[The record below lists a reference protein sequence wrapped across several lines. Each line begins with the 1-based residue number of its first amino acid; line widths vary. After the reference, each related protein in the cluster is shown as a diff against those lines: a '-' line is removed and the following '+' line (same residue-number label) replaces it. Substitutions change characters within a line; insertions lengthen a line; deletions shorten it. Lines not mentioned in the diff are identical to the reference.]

1 MKQNVLVSP
10 SIHWVLH
17 LDIDCRT
24 STIPVHL
31 DHETRTTKGKR
42 PSRAQFWAS
51 GDRQLAGH
59 PPKSSRR
66 PAYGACRIAMRCL
79 SNIAAFVLYVYYEDG
94 NVVSA
99 AWPRH
104 GNAAAE
110 EAMQRQMQ
118 ARAVCW
124 AAPCTACK
132 DAHLVPRESW
142 PKTMPLPIDEFPESF
157 DSALTFG
164 NVSLTIAGTS
174 TL

>member
-1 MKQNVLVSP
+1 
-10 SIHWVLH
+10 
-17 LDIDCRT
+17 
-24 STIPVHL
+24 
-31 DHETRTTKGKR
+31 
-42 PSRAQFWAS
+42 
-51 GDRQLAGH
+51 
-59 PPKSSRR
+59 
-66 PAYGACRIAMRCL
+66 MRCL

-164 NVSLTIAGTS
+164 NVSLTIAGWDVDSLAWPAPSYKTS
-174 TL
+174 GTAQLHTSNCMVNDHYRAELSQVGRTALSNLKHRCKAQPA